1 VSQRLTTGLSP
12 HIKSPQSVAKVMWAV
27 SIALIPAF
35 VASVTFFGPR
45 ALAVLAVGV
54 LSCVLTEAFIQA
66 FMLKKPV
73 TISDGSAVVTGL
85 LLAFNIPVSIPLW
98 MVAVGG
104 FVAIGIAKMA
114 FGGIGNNPFN
124 PALVGRAFMATS
136 FAAPM
141 TNWRLPLVFDGAT
154 GATPLGIIAKA
165 SETGMAALQSEL
177 PGYLNM
183 FIGNIGGSLGETSAL
198 AIVLGGIF
206 LIARGLIDWRTPLF
220 FLGSLAAFTGIFWVI
235 SPSSYADPLFH
246 VLAGGAMLGAW
257 FMATDMTTSPMSRN
271 GRIVFAV
278 GAGLLTGVIRLFG
291 ALPGGVSYG
300 ILIMNALVPAID
312 SHIRPKRF
320 AQGALHEKT

>member
-1 VSQRLTTGLSP
+1 MSKRLTTGLSP
-12 HIKSPQSVAKVMWAV
+12 HIKSPQSVSRVMWAV

-73 TISDGSAVVTGL
+73 TVSDGSAVVTGL

-141 TNWRLPLVFDGAT
+141 TNWRLPGVFDGST
-154 GATPLGIIAKA
+154 GATPLGIIEKA
-165 SETGMAALQSEL
+165 SESGMAALQAEL
-177 PGYLNM
+177 PGYFDM

-198 AIVLGGIF
+198 AIMLGGIF

-220 FLGSLAAFTGIFWVI
+220 FLGSLAAFTGIFWAI

-257 FMATDMTTSPMSRN
+257 FMATDMTTTPMSRN

-278 GAGLLTGVIRLFG
+278 GAGLITGIIRLFG

-312 SHIRPKRF
+312 NHIRPKRF
-320 AQGALHEKT
+320 AQGALHEKA

>member
-1 VSQRLTTGLSP
+1 
-12 HIKSPQSVAKVMWAV
+12 MWAV
-27 SIALIPAF
+27 SIALIPVL
-35 VASVTFFGPR
+35 VASVTVFGPR
-45 ALAVLAVGV
+45 ALLVLAVAV
-54 LSCVLTEAFIQA
+54 FSCVFTETFVQA
-66 FMLKKPV
+66 FLLKKPV

-104 FVAIGIAKMA
+104 FVAIGIGKMA

-124 PALVGRAFMATS
+124 PALVGRAFMTTS

-141 TNWRLPLVFDGAT
+141 TNWRLPLVFDGST
-154 GATPLGIIAKA
+154 GATPLGLIANSA
-165 SETGMAALQSEL
+165 ETGMSALQSDL
-177 PGYLNM
+177 PGYFNM

-198 AIVLGGIF
+198 AIMIGGVF

-220 FLGSLAAFTGIFWVI
+220 FLGSLAAITGIFWVI
-235 SPSSYADPLFH
+235 APGSYADPLFH

-257 FMATDMTTSPMSRN
+257 YMATDMTTSPMSRK

-278 GAGLLTGVIRLFG
+278 GAGLLTGIIRLFG
-291 ALPGGVSYG
+291 AFPGGVSYG